1 MCADRT
7 DRTSSAAQGRRDWAI
22 VNAWLLMKH
31 RHVHPLIRA
40 AIRRWIDYGKQAT
53 T

>member
-1 MCADRT
+1 MQPEQRNEHLAA
-7 DRTSSAAQGRRDWAI
+7 SARRDWAI

-31 RHVHPLIRA
+31 RHVHPLIRE
-40 AIRRWIDYGKQAT
+40 AIRRWIAYGKEAT